1 MALYDMKAQEIY
13 DEILDFANYAFN
25 KAHAVCYAVVAY
37 QTAYLKCHYPRQY
50 MAALMTSVLDSQGK
64 IAEYITECRAMG
76 ISRKRAVPVL
86 EMLDMEGFTVRVDDR
101 RFLK

>member
-1 MALYDMKAQEIY
+1 MPLARSAMASLCEQGRACRVTGDLFYDAQVMDRMKA
-13 DEILDFANYAFN
+13 
-25 KAHAVCYAVVAY
+25 AVADLCSREEGAGMGE
-37 QTAYLKCHYPRQY
+37 LR
-50 MAALMTSVLDSQGK
+50 
-64 IAEYITECRAMG
+64 EAMG